1 MRAIVVWAALFAT
14 LPAGAEEIRVEVRRS
29 VAAAVV
35 GNADE
40 VKEGEGGRPLG
51 AGDGTLRLRA
61 EGGQLFAGS
70 RAVQPPL
77 VLRTGAGPLLLDG
90 HRLPGRLEVWA
101 DASGLVVV
109 NVLGLEDYVA
119 AVVAS
124 EMPASWPAAAL
135 EAQAI
140 AARTFAMAQKITIGA
155 GARAHLGSTV
165 LDQVYAGAAG
175 QGAQAAAKATAGE
188 VLTFGAMPIQAFFS
202 ASCGGFGEAG
212 EVAFNLPAGATPYLP
227 GGDDGDADAAA
238 TSARWTRS
246 VPLAAISS
254 ALRRAGRAKAEVV
267 GVEVLDRT
275 ASGRARTVRVKTARS
290 AIDLPAAE
298 LRQLI
303 GYRELPS
310 LLFTLELRQRSGGKE
325 AAAIFTGRGSG
336 HGAGLCQ
343 WGARGRAARGESRAE
358 ILGHYYPGA
367 EVRRMY

>member
-1 MRAIVVWAALFAT
+1 MRAIVVWAALLSS
-14 LPAGAEEIRVEVRRS
+14 LPAAAEEIRVEVRRS
-29 VAAAVV
+29 VAAALVA
-35 GNADE
+35 GAAD
-40 VKEGEGGRPLG
+40 VRQGPDGQASPAGDRLLAIRGEGGR
-51 AGDGTLRLRA
+51 
-61 EGGQLFAGS
+61 
-70 RAVQPPL
+70 
-77 VLRTGAGPLLLDG
+77 LLLGDKVVNAPLAIRPGDAPLSLDG
-90 HRLPGRLEVWA
+90 RRMPGRLEVWA
-101 DASGLVVV
+101 EPSGLVVV
-109 NVLGLEDYVA
+109 NVLDLEDYVA

-140 AARTFAMAQKITIGA
+140 AARTFAMAQKIAIGA

-175 QGAQAAAKATAGE
+175 KGARAAAQATHGE

-202 ASCGGFGEAG
+202 SSCGGSGESGEA
-212 EVAFNLPAGATPYLP
+212 AFNLPAGATPYLP

-238 TSARWTRS
+238 SSARWTRT
-246 VPLAAISS
+246 VPLANLS
-254 ALRRAGRAKAEVV
+254 AALQRAGRASAKVRAIEIV
-267 GVEVLDRT
+267 DRT
-275 ASGRARTVRVKTARS
+275 PSGRARTVRIKAGKR

-310 LLFTLELRQRSGGKE
+310 LLFDVKLRPGSGGPS
-325 AAAIFTGRGSG
+325 AVAIFTGRGSG

-343 WGARGRAARGESRAE
+343 WGARGRAARGERRAE
-358 ILGHYYPGA
+358 ILSHYYPGA